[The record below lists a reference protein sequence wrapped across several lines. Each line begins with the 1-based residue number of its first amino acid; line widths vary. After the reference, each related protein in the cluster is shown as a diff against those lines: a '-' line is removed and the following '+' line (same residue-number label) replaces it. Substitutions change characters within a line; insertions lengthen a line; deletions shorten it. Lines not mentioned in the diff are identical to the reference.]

1 MPELPELQAVA
12 ERLTETF
19 GGHVLRRADAFQFSA
34 LKTVEPSPADLA
46 GRTLEGV
53 TRRGKY
59 LIFGFGELR
68 VLVHLSQGGR
78 LDFEDPPRT
87 SKPRGSVVLFV
98 FDPGPSLLVKE
109 FGTERKAAWWV
120 LPGEDEG
127 PLADL
132 GPEPFDDAFA
142 AVVDEVSDGRQLH
155 NWLRDQKVVAG
166 IGRGFAD
173 DVLHAAR
180 LSPLKKT
187 ASLTQEE
194 RTRLLESVRKVMT
207 EATERERTRS
217 GGLPAKMGDR
227 FTIHN
232 HYGEPC
238 PRCGDAL
245 QHVVY
250 ESREVVYCP
259 RCQTGGKVL
268 ADRVLSQ
275 FLK

>member
-12 ERLTETF
+12 ERLAETF
-19 GGHVLRRADAFQFSA
+19 GGLALRRVDAFQFSA
-34 LKTVEPSPADLA
+34 LKTVDPSPSDLG
-46 GRTLEGV
+46 GRALEGV
-53 TRRGKY
+53 GRRGKY
-59 LIFGFGELR
+59 LIFAFGELR

-78 LDFEDPPRT
+78 LDFEDPPKST
-87 SKPRGSVVLFV
+87 KPRGSVARFV
-98 FDPGPSLLVKE
+98 FESGPSLLVKE

-120 LPGEDEG
+120 LRHDEDG
-127 PLADL
+127 PLVDL

-142 AVVDEVSDGRQLH
+142 ELLERVSDGRQLH

-173 DVLHAAR
+173 DVLHAAQ

-187 ASLTQEE
+187 ASLTSEE
-194 RTRLLESVRKVMT
+194 RTRLLESVRKVLT
-207 EATERERTRS
+207 EATERERERT

-232 HYGEPC
+232 HYGKPC
-238 PRCGDAL
+238 PRCGGTL

-259 RCQTGGKVL
+259 ACQTGGKVL

>member
-12 ERLTETF
+12 ERLTSAF
-19 GGHVLRRADAFQFSA
+19 GGRVLRRIDAFQFSA
-34 LKTVEPSPADLA
+34 LKTVDPSPSDLS
-46 GRTLEGV
+46 GLTLV
-53 TRRGKY
+53 QVDRRGKY
-59 LIFGFGELR
+59 LAFDFERARL
-68 VLVHLSQGGR
+68 LVHLSQGGR
-78 LDFEDPPRT
+78 LDFEDPPKAT
-87 SKPRGSVVLFV
+87 KPRGSVARLV
-98 FDPGPSLLVKE
+98 FETGPSLLVKE

-120 LPGEDEG
+120 LAPGDPG
-127 PLADL
+127 PTADL

-142 AVVDEVSDGRQLH
+142 DVLRSASGGRQLH
-155 NWLRDQKVVAG
+155 TWLRDQKVVAG

-173 DVLHAAR
+173 DILHAAR
-180 LSPLKKT
+180 LSPLRKVS
-187 ASLTQEE
+187 SLTGED
-194 RTRLLESVRKVMT
+194 RDVLLESVRSVL
-207 EATERERTRS
+207 EAASERERART

-232 HYGEPC
+232 GFGKPC
-238 PRCGDAL
+238 PRCADPL

-268 ADRVLSQ
+268 ADRVLSE

>member
-12 ERLTETF
+12 ERLTDAL
-19 GGHVLRRADAFQFSA
+19 GGNVLLGIDAFQFSA
-34 LKTVEPSPADLA
+34 LKTVDPPPSDVAGATLA
-46 GRTLEGV
+46 GV
-53 TRRGKY
+53 SRRGKY
-59 LIFGFGELR
+59 LVFDFGPLQ

-78 LDFEDPPRT
+78 LDVEDPPKAT
-87 SKPRGSVVLFV
+87 KPRGAVARFV
-98 FDPGPSLLVKE
+98 FESGPSLLVKE

-120 LPGEDEG
+120 LRAGDEG
-127 PLADL
+127 PLEGL

-142 AVVDEVSDGRQLH
+142 AVLEGAADGRQLH
-155 NWLRDQKVVAG
+155 TWLRDQKTVAG

-173 DVLHAAR
+173 DILHEAL
-180 LSPLKKT
+180 LSPLKKVS
-187 ASLTQEE
+187 SLTDDE
-194 RTRLLESVRKVMT
+194 RRALLESVRTVLSG
-207 EATERERTRS
+207 ATERERRRT

-232 HYGEPC
+232 RFDTPC
-238 PRCGDAL
+238 PRCRATL

-259 RCQTGGKVL
+259 ACQTGGKVL

>member
-12 ERLTETF
+12 ERITETF
-19 GGHVLRRADAFQFSA
+19 GGAVLRRVDAFQFSA
-34 LKTVEPSPADLA
+34 LKTVDPSPFDLA
-46 GRTLEGV
+46 GRTLESVG
-53 TRRGKY
+53 RRGKY
-59 LIFGFGELR
+59 LVFSFGGLN

-78 LDFEDPPRT
+78 FDFEDPPKST
-87 SKPRGSVVLFV
+87 KPRGSVARFV
-98 FDPGPSLLVKE
+98 FESGPSLLVKE

-120 LPGEDEG
+120 LRPDDPG
-127 PLADL
+127 PLEGL
-132 GPEPFDDAFA
+132 GPEPFGDAFDA
-142 AVVDEVSDGRQLH
+142 IVLETTDGRQLH

-173 DVLHAAR
+173 DVLHEAM
-180 LSPLKKT
+180 LSPVKKT
-187 ASLTQEE
+187 ASMTAEE
-194 RTRLLESVRKVMT
+194 RERLLGAVRKVMT
-207 EATERERTRS
+207 EAIDRERART

-232 HYGEPC
+232 HYGQPC

-245 QHVVY
+245 RHVVY

>member
-1 MPELPELQAVA
+1 MPELPELEAVA
-12 ERLTETF
+12 ERLAETF
-19 GGHVLRRADAFQFSA
+19 GGNVLRRIDAFQFSA
-34 LKTVEPSPADLA
+34 LKTVEPSPFDVA
-46 GRTLEGV
+46 GRTLAR
-53 TRRGKY
+53 TSRRGKY
-59 LIFGFGELR
+59 LVLDFHEVH

-78 LDFEDPPRT
+78 LDFEDPPKAT
-87 SKPRGSVVLFV
+87 KPRGAVARFV
-98 FDPGPSLLVKE
+98 FESAPSLLVKE

-120 LPGEDEG
+120 LRADDPG

-132 GPEPFDDAFA
+132 GPEPFDAAFDDVVASASDA
-142 AVVDEVSDGRQLH
+142 RQLH
-155 NWLRDQKVVAG
+155 NWMRDQKIVAG

-173 DVLHAAR
+173 DILHEAR

-187 ASLTQEE
+187 SSLTEDE
-194 RTRLLESVRKVMT
+194 RARLLEAVRKVLT

-232 HYGEPC
+232 HYGTSC
-238 PRCGDAL
+238 PRCGATL

-259 RCQTGGKVL
+259 DCQTGGKVL

>member
-12 ERLTETF
+12 ERLAERF
-19 GGHVLRRADAFQFSA
+19 GGRVCRRIDAFQFSA
-34 LKTVEPSPADLA
+34 LKTVDPSPFDVA
-46 GRTLEGV
+46 GKTLSG
-53 TRRGKY
+53 TGRRGKY
-59 LIFGFGELR
+59 LLLDFGELR
-68 VLVHLSQGGR
+68 VLIHLSQGGR
-78 LDFEDPPRT
+78 LDFEDPPKST
-87 SKPRGSVVLFV
+87 KPRGAVARFV
-98 FDPGPSLLVKE
+98 FEGGPSLLVKE

-120 LPGEDEG
+120 LRAGDEG
-127 PLADL
+127 PLAGL
-132 GPEPFDDAFA
+132 GPEPFDRAFDL
-142 AVVDEVSDGRQLH
+142 VVADVSDGRQLH

-173 DVLHAAR
+173 DVLHEAQ

-187 ASLTQEE
+187 SSLTPDE
-194 RTRLLESVRKVMT
+194 RARLLAAVRKVLT
-207 EATERERTRS
+207 EATGRERKRS

-232 HYGEPC
+232 HYGTPC
-238 PRCGDAL
+238 PRCGAAL

-259 RCQTGGKVL
+259 DCQTGGKVL

>member
-1 MPELPELQAVA
+1 MPELPELQALA

-19 GGHVLRRADAFQFSA
+19 GGHVLRRVDAFQFSA
-34 LKTVEPSPADLA
+34 LKTVEPSPSDLA
-46 GRTLEGV
+46 GRSLDGV

-59 LIFGFGELR
+59 LIFGFGDLR
-68 VLVHLSQGGR
+68 ALVHLSQGGR
-78 LDFEDPPRT
+78 VDFEDPPKST
-87 SKPRGSVVLFV
+87 KPRGSVARLV
-98 FDPGPSLLVKE
+98 FEDGPSLLVKE
-109 FGTERKAAWWV
+109 FGTERKAALWV
-120 LPGEDEG
+120 LGAEDQG

-142 AVVDEVSDGRQLH
+142 ALVVDVSDGRQLH

-173 DVLHAAR
+173 DLLHDAQ
-180 LSPLKKT
+180 LSPLRKT
-187 ASLTQEE
+187 SSLTPEE
-194 RTRLLESVRKVMT
+194 RARLLASVRKVMA
-207 EATERERTRS
+207 EATERERARS

-232 HYGEPC
+232 HYGQPC
-238 PRCGDAL
+238 PRCGDVL

>member
-1 MPELPELQAVA
+1 MPELPELQALA
-12 ERLTETF
+12 ERMTQTF
-19 GGHVLRRADAFQFSA
+19 GGQILRRVDAFQFSA
-34 LKTVEPSPADLA
+34 LKTVEPSPSDLS
-46 GRTLEGV
+46 GRPLDAVG
-53 TRRGKY
+53 RRGKY
-59 LIFGFGELR
+59 LVLELGEVT
-68 VLVHLSQGGR
+68 VLLHLSQGGR
-78 LDFEDPPRT
+78 VDFEDPPKST
-87 SKPRGSVVLFV
+87 KPRGAVARFV
-98 FDPGPSLLVKE
+98 FEEAPSLLVKE

-120 LPGEDEG
+120 LARGDQG

-132 GPEPFDDAFA
+132 GPEPFDDAFG
-142 AVVDEVSDGRQLH
+142 AVVHGASDGRQLH

-173 DVLHAAR
+173 DVLHEAR

-187 ASLTQEE
+187 SSLTTEE
-194 RTRLLESVRKVMT
+194 RAALAEAVRTVLSD
-207 EATERERTRS
+207 ATERERSRS

-232 HYGEPC
+232 HYGQPC
-238 PRCGDAL
+238 PRCGAVL

-259 RCQTGGKVL
+259 ACQTGGKVL

>member
-12 ERLTETF
+12 ERLTSAF
-19 GGHVLRRADAFQFSA
+19 GGRALRRVDAFQFSA
-34 LKTVEPSPADLA
+34 LKTVSPPPDDLA
-46 GRTLEGV
+46 GAILDGV
-53 TRRGKY
+53 GRRGKF
-59 LIFGFGELR
+59 LVFGFGGLR

-78 LDFEDPPRT
+78 LDVEDPPKAT
-87 SKPRGSVVLFV
+87 KPRGAVARFV
-98 FDPGPSLLVKE
+98 FEDGPSLLVKE

-120 LPGEDEG
+120 LAADDAG
-127 PLADL
+127 PLEGL
-132 GPEPFDDAFA
+132 GPEPFDDAFTK
-142 AVVDEVSDGRQLH
+142 VVEKAEDRRQLH
-155 NWLRDQKVVAG
+155 TWLRDQKVVAG

-180 LSPLKKT
+180 LSPLRKV
-187 ASLTQEE
+187 ASLDADE
-194 RTRLLESVRKVMT
+194 RAALVAAVRDVLED
-207 EATERERTRS
+207 ATERERSRR

-232 HYGEPC
+232 GFGKPC

>member
-1 MPELPELQAVA
+1 VPELPELQALA
-12 ERLTETF
+12 ERLTAAF
-19 GGHVLRRADAFQFSA
+19 GGTVLHRIDAFQFSA
-34 LKTVEPSPADLA
+34 LKTVDPSPADLSGA
-46 GRTLEGV
+46 PLAAVG
-53 TRRGKY
+53 RRGKY
-59 LIFGFGELR
+59 LVFDFGDLR
-68 VLVHLSQGGR
+68 LLVHLSQGGR
-78 LDFEDPPRT
+78 VDVEDPPKT
-87 SKPRGSVVLFV
+87 AKPRGAVARLTFES
-98 FDPGPSLLVKE
+98 GPSLLVKE

-120 LPGEDEG
+120 LDAADEG
-127 PLADL
+127 PLAGL

-142 AVVDEVSDGRQLH
+142 AAVEAVSDGRQLH

-173 DVLHAAR
+173 DVLHRAR

-187 ASLTQEE
+187 ASLTAGE
-194 RTRLLESVRKVMT
+194 RDALVDAVREVLA
-207 EATERERTRS
+207 EATERERGRT

-232 HYGEPC
+232 RYGAPC

>member
-1 MPELPELQAVA
+1 MPELPELQALA

-19 GGHVLRRADAFQFSA
+19 GGRVLKRVDAFQFSA
-34 LKTVEPSPADLA
+34 LKTVEPSPFDLG
-46 GRTLEGV
+46 GRALDGV
-53 TRRGKY
+53 SRRGKY
-59 LIFGFGELR
+59 LTFGFGDLR

-78 LDFEDPPRT
+78 VDFEDPPKST
-87 SKPRGSVVLFV
+87 KPRGSVARFV
-98 FDPGPSLLVKE
+98 FEGPSLLVKE

-120 LPGEDEG
+120 LGAADEG
-127 PLADL
+127 PLAGL

-142 AVVDEVSDGRQLH
+142 ELVDGVSDGRQLH

-173 DVLHAAR
+173 DVLHEAR

-187 ASLTQEE
+187 SSLTSEE
-194 RTRLLESVRKVMT
+194 RTRLLASVRTVLT
-207 EATERERTRS
+207 DATERERARR

-232 HYGEPC
+232 HYGRPC
-238 PRCGDAL
+238 PRCGKPL

>member
-1 MPELPELQAVA
+1 MPELPELQALA

-19 GGHVLRRADAFQFSA
+19 GGRVLRRVDAFQFSA
-34 LKTVEPSPADLA
+34 LKTVEPSPFDLG
-46 GRTLEGV
+46 GRMLDGV
-53 TRRGKY
+53 SRRGKY
-59 LIFGFGELR
+59 LIFGFGDLR

-78 LDFEDPPRT
+78 IDFEDPPKAT
-87 SKPRGSVVLFV
+87 KPRGSVARFV
-98 FDPGPSLLVKE
+98 FEGPSLLVKE

-120 LPGEDEG
+120 LGAADDG
-127 PLADL
+127 PFAGL

-142 AVVDEVSDGRQLH
+142 EIVENVSDGRQLH

-173 DVLHAAR
+173 DVLHDAS

-187 ASLTQEE
+187 SSLTPEE
-194 RTRLLESVRKVMT
+194 RTRLLASVRTVLT
-207 EATERERTRS
+207 DATERERARR

-232 HYGEPC
+232 HFGKPC
-238 PRCGDAL
+238 PRCGDSL

>member
-12 ERLTETF
+12 ERLTDAL
-19 GGHVLRRADAFQFSA
+19 GGAVLRRIDAFQFSA
-34 LKTVEPSPADLA
+34 LKTVDPSPSDVAGETLA
-46 GRTLEGV
+46 GVG
-53 TRRGKY
+53 RRGKY
-59 LIFGFGELR
+59 LVFDFGGVR

-78 LDFEDPPRT
+78 LDLEDPPKAT
-87 SKPRGSVVLFV
+87 KPRGAVARFLFEA
-98 FDPGPSLLVKE
+98 GPSLLVKE

-120 LPGEDEG
+120 LRAGDPGPFE
-127 PLADL
+127 DL

-142 AVVDEVSDGRQLH
+142 AVVAGASDGRQLH
-155 NWLRDQKVVAG
+155 TWLRDQKTVAG

-173 DVLHAAR
+173 DILHEAC
-180 LSPLKKT
+180 LSPLKKVS
-187 ASLTQEE
+187 SLTGDE
-194 RTRLLESVRKVMT
+194 RRVLLEAVRTVLSG
-207 EATERERTRS
+207 ATERERRRT

-232 HYGEPC
+232 RYKAPC
-238 PRCGDAL
+238 PRCRATL

-259 RCQTGGKVL
+259 ACQTGGKVL

>member
-1 MPELPELQAVA
+1 MPELPELQALA
-12 ERLTETF
+12 ERIEETY
-19 GGHVLRRADAFQFSA
+19 GGAVLRRVDAFQFSA
-34 LKTVEPSPADLA
+34 LKTVDPSPSDLA
-46 GRTLEGV
+46 GLALGAV
-53 TRRGKY
+53 GRRGKY
-59 LIFGFGELR
+59 LIFELGELR
-68 VLVHLSQGGR
+68 VLLHLSQGGR
-78 LDFEDPPRT
+78 IDFEDPPKKT
-87 SKPRGSVVLFV
+87 KPRGAVARFLF
-98 FDPGPSLLVKE
+98 DGGPSLLVKE

-120 LPGEDEG
+120 LDAGEPG
-127 PLADL
+127 PLEGL
-132 GPEPFDDAFA
+132 GPEPFDEAFA
-142 AVVDEVSDGRQLH
+142 GVLRDVSDGRQLH

-173 DVLHAAR
+173 DVLHEAR

-187 ASLTQEE
+187 SSLTAEE
-194 RTRLLESVRKVMT
+194 RTRLLDAVRKVLS
-207 EATERERTRS
+207 EATERERARR

-232 HYGEPC
+232 HYGGPC
-238 PRCGDAL
+238 PRCGAAL

-259 RCQTGGKVL
+259 ACQTGGKVL

>member
-12 ERLTETF
+12 ARMTDTF
-19 GGHVLRRADAFQFSA
+19 GGHVLRRVDAFQFSA
-34 LKTVEPSPADLA
+34 LKTVSPSPFDLA
-46 GRTLEGV
+46 GRPLEGV

-59 LIFGFGELR
+59 LSLGFGELR
-68 VLVHLSQGGR
+68 VLIHLSQGGR
-78 LDFEDPPRT
+78 FDFEQPPKST
-87 SKPRGSVVLFV
+87 KPRGSVARFV
-98 FDPGPSLLVKE
+98 FEEGPSLLVKE

-120 LPGEDEG
+120 LAAGDEG
-127 PLADL
+127 PLAGL
-132 GPEPFDDAFA
+132 GPEPFDDAFEKI
-142 AVVDEVSDGRQLH
+142 VQEVSDGRQLH

-173 DVLHAAR
+173 DVLHEAK

-187 ASLTQEE
+187 SSLTPEE
-194 RTRLLESVRKVMT
+194 RATLLDAVRKVLS
-207 EATERERTRS
+207 EATERERART

-232 HYGEPC
+232 HYGGPC
-238 PRCGDAL
+238 PRCGDPL

>member
-1 MPELPELQAVA
+1 MPELPELEAVA
-12 ERLTETF
+12 ERLTSAL
-19 GGHVLRRADAFQFSA
+19 GGATLRRIDAFQFSS
-34 LKTVEPSPADLA
+34 LKTVDPSPLDVA
-46 GRTLEGV
+46 GLPLGTVG
-53 TRRGKY
+53 RRGKY
-59 LIFGFGELR
+59 LVFDFGALR

-78 LDFEDPPRT
+78 LDVEDPPKAT
-87 SKPRGSVVLFV
+87 KPRGAVARFV
-98 FDPGPSLLVKE
+98 FESAPALLVKE

-120 LPGEDEG
+120 LRADDEG
-127 PLADL
+127 PLAGL
-132 GPEPFDDAFA
+132 GPEPFSEEFDRVVEATDDR
-142 AVVDEVSDGRQLH
+142 RQLH
-155 NWLRDQKVVAG
+155 TWLRDQKVVAG

-180 LSPLKKT
+180 LSPLRKV
-187 ASLTQEE
+187 ASLTAED
-194 RTRLLESVRKVMT
+194 RGMLLEAARRVLAD
-207 EATERERTRS
+207 ATERERSRT
-217 GGLPAKMGDR
+217 GGLPAKMGGR

-232 HYGEPC
+232 RYGKPC
-238 PRCGDAL
+238 PRCGDTL

>member
-12 ERLTETF
+12 ERLTSAF
-19 GGHVLRRADAFQFSA
+19 GGRALRRVDAFQFSA
-34 LKTVEPSPADLA
+34 LKTVDPSPAELA
-46 GRTLEGV
+46 GETLEGV
-53 TRRGKY
+53 GRRGKY
-59 LIFGFGELR
+59 LVFDFGPRR

-78 LDFEDPPRT
+78 LDFEDPPKAT
-87 SKPRGSVVLFV
+87 KPRGAVARFV
-98 FDPGPSLLVKE
+98 FEDGPSLLVKE

-120 LPGEDEG
+120 LGAGDRGPTEG
-127 PLADL
+127 L
-132 GPEPFDDAFA
+132 GPEPFDEAFA
-142 AVVDEVSDGRQLH
+142 AVVAEAADRRQLH
-155 NWLRDQKVVAG
+155 TWLRDQKVVAG

-173 DVLHAAR
+173 DILHTAR
-180 LSPLKKT
+180 LSPLRKVAT
-187 ASLTQEE
+187 LDAGE
-194 RTRLLESVRKVMT
+194 RAVLLESVRTVLT
-207 EATERERTRS
+207 EATERERSRS
-217 GGLPAKMGDR
+217 GGLPTKMGDR

-232 HYGEPC
+232 GFGKPC

-259 RCQTGGKVL
+259 RCQTGGKLL